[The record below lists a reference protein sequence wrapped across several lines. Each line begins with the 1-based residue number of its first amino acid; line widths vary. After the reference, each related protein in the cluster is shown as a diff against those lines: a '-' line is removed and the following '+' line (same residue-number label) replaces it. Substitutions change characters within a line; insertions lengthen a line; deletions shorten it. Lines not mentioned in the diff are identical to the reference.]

1 MSQLLE
7 ATMPNILAHTAFLA
21 GIIICCATA
30 EARIVCRDGY
40 QLSGGQEISTP
51 YCNDEYFA
59 KVARQHGVKVTAD
72 EIRNNPSRKYELC
85 RFLDSDIRV
94 QDYCPVSGSSRDK

>member
-1 MSQLLE
+1 
-7 ATMPNILAHTAFLA
+7 MPKILAHAAFLS
-21 GIIICCATA
+21 GLFLCGATA
-30 EARIVCRDGY
+30 DARIICRDGY

-59 KVARQHGVKVTAD
+59 KVAREKGVKVTGG
-72 EIRNNPSRKYELC
+72 EIRNNPARKYEIC

-94 QDYCPVSGSSRDK
+94 QDYCPDSGSSRGK